1 VTTPPVSPIALT
13 KPAAAAA
20 LGISTDSFER
30 HVQPHV
36 AVIRRGRL
44 RLFPV
49 AELERWAHKNAEK
62 PPTITH
68 TYVLDGA
75 EIYRSVAA
83 VSRESASNDA
93 ADEPRWKSLLQQA
106 AEKLNERDR
115 YSAEG
120 EDAIRRDNALHD
132 AELLAIEAIED
143 YRKRSG
149 PGLGAQ
155 A

>member
-1 VTTPPVSPIALT
+1 VTEPETFDLVVRGLTRQQIFDAEQNGVPSEASRAAQDALCALAAELRDPAIAHGPAPRRAPPRTTDNPTVPPITLT

-30 HVQPHV
+30 HVQPHI

-75 EIYRSVAA
+75 EIYKHSK
-83 VSRESASNDA
+83 
-93 ADEPRWKSLLQQA
+93 PT
-106 AEKLNERDR
+106 
-115 YSAEG
+115 
-120 EDAIRRDNALHD
+120 RRDD
-132 AELLAIEAIED
+132 
-143 YRKRSG
+143 
-149 PGLGAQ
+149 
-155 A
+155 

>member
-49 AELERWAHKNAEK
+49 AELERWGSQERREAAHHHAHVR
-62 PPTITH
+62 PR
-68 TYVLDGA
+68 
-75 EIYRSVAA
+75 RS
-83 VSRESASNDA
+83 
-93 ADEPRWKSLLQQA
+93 
-106 AEKLNERDR
+106 RDLPL
-115 YSAEG
+115 SG
-120 EDAIRRDNALHD
+120 RRVP
-132 AELLAIEAIED
+132 
-143 YRKRSG
+143 RKRVERRR
-149 PGLGAQ
+149 
-155 A
+155 